1 MHQEMQRM
9 VQKDEGSGENTAS
22 IDEDAAY
29 LRVVV
34 ADKKRQRLIYGLGD
48 QSSVYTSGP
57 SYHSTACSFK
67 NDLELREQL
76 KDEVRQEVRE
86 EVDTKVKVLQDQL
99 DEVKALLRALAQST
113 QVSSSATTPYVDD
126 PPTNDPTTNDP
137 PICDM

>member
-9 VQKDEGSGENTAS
+9 VQKDDGSGENTTS
-22 IDEDAAY
+22 IDEDGAY

-34 ADKKRQRLIYGLGD
+34 ADKNCQRIIYGLAD
-48 QSSVYTSGP
+48 QSSVYTS
-57 SYHSTACSFK
+57 SQSCHSTACSSR

-86 EVDTKVKVLQDQL
+86 ELDTKVKVLQDQL
-99 DEVKALLRALAQST
+99 YEVKALLRALAQLT
-113 QVSSSATTPYVDD
+113 QVSSSATAPHVDD
-126 PPTNDPTTNDP
+126 PPTNDPTTDNP